1 MHGNSNW
8 LLCLYTTRAIQT
20 ALWCHWLAVWNLVL
34 ISRNMRHC
42 CCFCEHS
49 CNNTHSNLA
58 HLSFSYLHLPTQCC
72 VALHTIGHLRLYL
85 CALFKTALITPYFV
99 ITDIWSVDTII
110 VDISKTGYSPWHGN
124 FISKF
129 KHVEYRMLH
138 CTTIINMWNT
148 DYCWC
153 SGAASTHVMRSRDQI
168 VVLAM

>member
-1 MHGNSNW
+1 MVHTWG
-8 LLCLYTTRAIQT
+8 LLLLILSSYTGGCLELPKCPRFMQHKIILERECMAPATDFYVYTTRAIQA
-20 ALWCHWLAVWNLVL
+20 ALWWCHSLAVWNLVL

-99 ITDIWSVDTII
+99 ITDI
-110 VDISKTGYSPWHGN
+110 
-124 FISKF
+124 
-129 KHVEYRMLH
+129 
-138 CTTIINMWNT
+138 
-148 DYCWC
+148 
-153 SGAASTHVMRSRDQI
+153 
-168 VVLAM
+168 